1 MTQPVSQDR
10 TNNYVRQVK
19 GSVVFKGLA
28 VAASFLAVPLMIRYL
43 GSEQYGIWSTLLS
56 IMSWVVFFD
65 LGIGNGLRNKLAE
78 SLAKHQVS
86 EAARYIASG
95 YTWVGAIS
103 VLLFVLISSAVW
115 LIPWQTVFNTQT
127 VSTPTLRNAVLM
139 AAFFVLLNFW
149 LGLINQIL
157 NAVQKTSYVVLG
169 QLISNASAL
178 LLVFVLNEA
187 TETSLLY
194 LVAAYGGSMVLA
206 NLLLSL
212 WFYKRRREL
221 RPRLS
226 FEPQHI
232 HPLLSVGLQFFVIQI
247 AVLII
252 FTTDKILITQLFGP
266 QYVTQYDVVFK
277 LFSIISILHGLL
289 TAPLWSAY
297 TDAYH
302 RADFNWIRGA
312 LRKQLL
318 LFIGVVLA
326 TLGLALMARLII
338 GWWIGSEVAVSS
350 WLVISMGAFIVVS
363 TWNNIY
369 SYLLNGI
376 GEIRVQLF
384 TALIAMLINIP
395 LSILLVKYFHLGVH
409 GVVWATCLSLS
420 IFAIVGPLHV
430 ISILAVKKPVLQAG

>member
-1 MTQPVSQDR
+1 MTQAVSQDR

-19 GSVVFKGLA
+19 GSVIFKGLA

-43 GSEQYGIWSTLLS
+43 GQEQYGIWSTLLS

-78 SLAKHQVS
+78 SLAKHQAT
-86 EAARYIASG
+86 EAAGYISSG
-95 YTWVGAIS
+95 YTWIGTIS
-103 VLLFVLISSAVW
+103 LLLFVLISIAAFFV
-115 LIPWQTVFNTQT
+115 PWQTVFNTQL

-157 NAVQKTSYVVLG
+157 NAVQKASYVVLG

-178 LLVFVLNEA
+178 LMVFVLSQA
-187 TETSLLY
+187 TDTSLLY

-212 WFYKRRREL
+212 WFYNQQREL

-226 FEPQHI
+226 FERQHI

-277 LFSIISILHGLL
+277 LFSIITILHGLL

-302 RADFNWIRGA
+302 RADFNWIKGA

-318 LFIGVVLA
+318 LFIGIVLT
-326 TLGLALMARLII
+326 TLGLVLMARPII
-338 GWWIGSEVAVSS
+338 GLWIGSEVAVSS
-350 WLVISMGAFIVVS
+350 WLVISMGAFILVS

-369 SYLLNGI
+369 AYLLNGI

-384 TALIAMLINIP
+384 TALIAMLMNIP
-395 LSILLVKYFHLGVH
+395 LSILLVKYFDFGVH
-409 GVVWATCLSLS
+409 GVVLATCLSLS
-420 IFAIVGPLHV
+420 IFAIVGPMQV
-430 ISILAVKKPVLQAG
+430 MSILAVKKPVLKVG